1 MISALR
7 ASVKFHALYT
17 KSSIQE
23 RLGRNEDAKNT
34 MDAARQTVKDY
45 TTEFKSNAT
54 AR

>member
-23 RLGRNEDAKNT
+23 KLGRQEDADRT

-45 TTEFKSNAT
+45 RKEFKSRAA